1 MLTPGAFEDRRTGEG
16 RLFGLRI
23 ALIVAFCAL
32 TVSFWLLQVLQHE
45 KFVELADNNHLKTI
59 PLRAPRGVLFDR
71 NGRVLVENTNSFT
84 IAIVREQT
92 KHLDQTVRRLAE
104 ITGVDEAR
112 IREVVRNR
120 RREPLFRPLPVIE
133 HATFAQVAAVTAH
146 RLEMP
151 EIEVQQVPTRIYA
164 RDLGSHLFGYVG
176 EIQGGQLSSAEFAS
190 SALQPGAI
198 VGQAGLE
205 KTYNSDLMGVDGN
218 KFVAVNSVGREIDQ
232 LNRQDPVEGRR
243 LQLSVDY
250 DVQHALEEAFRIK
263 GSVGAAVVL
272 DPRNGEILAM
282 ASEPGYDPNDFAVGI
297 DHAKW
302 SKLITD
308 PQKPLQNRLI
318 QGRYSPGSTFKIL
331 MGTAAVSEGII
342 TPDFKVFCP
351 GQITLYG
358 HVFHCDKREG
368 HGMLDLRHAIEQ
380 SCDVYFYKLATM
392 MDIDTIRHYGEEM
405 GLVGKTGIDLPNET
419 DSLVP
424 STEWKKRTTGER
436 WYPGETVSVGIG
448 QGQVSVTPIALAT
461 MISTVANGGTVV
473 TPHVV
478 KAIDRGSGWEP
489 VVTPAPRS
497 KVSFPLDAM
506 AAVRD
511 GLWLAVNGAGTGF
524 RARMEG
530 YDVVGKTGTAQVA
543 SLANAEAAARAGK
556 THLRDNSWFVFYA
569 PKDNPQIAGV
579 IFVEGGGFGAMSST
593 PIARYVLETYFAKRE
608 GRPLPTVRLGADGIL
623 TTDRKPVTPPAPS
636 GDQPVGR
643 TAAIAPARTDTQQR

>member
-23 ALIVAFCAL
+23 AIVIAFCAL
-32 TVSFWLLQVLQHE
+32 AVSFWLLQVLQHE

-92 KHLDQTVRRLAE
+92 KHLDQTVKRLAE
-104 ITGVDEAR
+104 ITGVDPAR
-112 IREVVRNR
+112 ISEVVRAR

-151 EIEVQQVPTRIYA
+151 EIEVQQVPTRIYPS
-164 RDLGSHLFGYVG
+164 DLGSHLFGYVG
-176 EIQGGQLSSAEFAS
+176 EIQGGQLASTEFGGA
-190 SALQPGAI
+190 ALQPGAI

-205 KTYNSDLMGVDGN
+205 KTYNAQLMGVDGN

-250 DVQHALEEAFRIK
+250 DIQHALEEAFRIK

-282 ASEPGYDPNDFAVGI
+282 VSEPGYDPNDFAVGI
-297 DHAKW
+297 DRAKW

-318 QGRYSPGSTFKIL
+318 QGRYSPGSTFKL
-331 MGTAAVSEGII
+331 VMATAAVSEGII
-342 TPDFKVFCP
+342 TPDFKVYCP
-351 GQITLYG
+351 GEITLYG

-368 HGMLDLRHAIEQ
+368 HGSLDLRQAIEQ

-392 MDIDTIRHYGEEM
+392 MGIDTIHHYGEEM

-461 MISTVANGGTVV
+461 MISTIANGGTVI
-473 TPHVV
+473 TPHIV
-478 KAIDRGSGWEP
+478 KAIDQGTGWEP
-489 VVTPAPRS
+489 VASPAPRS
-497 KVSFPLDAM
+497 NVSFPLEAM
-506 AAVRD
+506 SAVRD
-511 GLWLAVNGAGTGF
+511 GLWMAIMPCRIPAPTI
-524 RARMEG
+524 
-530 YDVVGKTGTAQVA
+530 
-543 SLANAEAAARAGK
+543 
-556 THLRDNSWFVFYA
+556 YA
-569 PKDNPQIAGV
+569 PA
-579 IFVEGGGFGAMSST
+579 T
-593 PIARYVLETYFAKRE
+593 PTS
-608 GRPLPTVRLGADGIL
+608 RPPN
-623 TTDRKPVTPPAPS
+623 
-636 GDQPVGR
+636 
-643 TAAIAPARTDTQQR
+643 